1 MNKPAEMNGSA
12 STRPVCVSPS
22 CPTSRGAQSDPGA
35 VDRIWRARGHHLK
48 AARSRLK
55 LAIEM
60 SGDTEVYMLD
70 EPTWGLHM
78 HDIDN
83 LIGPPGPAGQERAYG
98 NRYRAQPRRRGT
110 RRRGG
115 HVVGMRCMR
124 HPEGAI

>member
-70 EPTWGLHM
+70 EPTSGLHM

-83 LIGPPGPAGQERAYG
+83 LIGPPGPAGRERAHG
-98 NRYRAQPRRRGT
+98 NRHRAQPRRRGT
-110 RRRGG
+110 RPLGG
-115 HVVGMRCMR
+115 HVVAMRSMR